1 MIIRRHSLFISQYEI
16 EYMKKRL
23 PILRAV
29 SKTVVDY
36 CVMPG
41 TANGAE
47 ILWLYTQQWKNRV
60 ILVGVGFISLI
71 YSHMYTAVADRINDE
86 RSSSAEGKI

>member
-1 MIIRRHSLFISQYEI
+1 
-16 EYMKKRL
+16 MKKRL

-47 ILWLYTQQWKNRV
+47 LLWLYSHQWKNRV
-60 ILVGVGFISLI
+60 VLIGVGIASLI
-71 YSHMYTAVADRINDE
+71 YSHMYIAVAERINDA
-86 RSSSAEGKI
+86 RSSSAQGKI